1 MNLKILF
8 SEHRTFAILLATI
21 VLMELA
27 HGIELI
33 ALFPLYLHDQMGEGA
48 DVIGITLS
56 TYLVA
61 DILTRTPAGWG
72 ADRWARRPMLVLGIL
87 LSALPLLFM
96 PRVESRGLFLLLNTV
111 NGIGA

>member
-1 MNLKILF
+1 MQW
-8 SEHRTFAILLATI
+8 TVLLGVI

-33 ALFPLYLHDQMGEGA
+33 ALFPLYLHDRMHEGA

-72 ADRWARRPMLVLGIL
+72 ADRWARRSMPSSRSVPNSLDSS
-87 LSALPLLFM
+87 SA
-96 PRVESRGLFLLLNTV
+96 R
-111 NGIGA
+111 